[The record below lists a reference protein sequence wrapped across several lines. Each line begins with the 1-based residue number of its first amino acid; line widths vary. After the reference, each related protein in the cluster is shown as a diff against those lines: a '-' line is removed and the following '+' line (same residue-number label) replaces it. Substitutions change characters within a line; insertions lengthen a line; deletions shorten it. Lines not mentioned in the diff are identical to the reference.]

1 MCDQTWRSPFCQSI
15 CSILSCNKLFCVF
28 KHPLMQI
35 GTTFWEDHF
44 TGIRS
49 FNSVKVFLLFRLN
62 EWLLVQEFSL
72 GEKMYI
78 HKGVSSKNDIEAL
91 NTGKRQIQWPFKN
104 RLNWLK
110 KSCAFLRSNGCE
122 TCKQQTHFQDHS
134 MV

>member
-1 MCDQTWRSPFCQSI
+1 
-15 CSILSCNKLFCVF
+15 
-28 KHPLMQI
+28 
-35 GTTFWEDHF
+35 
-44 TGIRS
+44 
-49 FNSVKVFLLFRLN
+49 
-62 EWLLVQEFSL
+62 
-72 GEKMYI
+72 MYI

-134 MV
+134 MVRGTFVEILVMRYLIKWYP